1 MIFYRFEDSDE
12 IREADIQLGYEKLE
26 ERLSSHIFGNAE
38 PSCSFLFKKMEK
50 SNENDVYV
58 LERVF
63 GSRHAYNNVVAPV
76 QQTKRRKRWVS
87 PKRRWRSRSPVSN
100 IK

>member
-1 MIFYRFEDSDE
+1 MIYYRFEDSDE
-12 IREADIQLGYEKLE
+12 IREADIVLGYEKLE
-26 ERLSSHIFGNAE
+26 ESLSTHIFGNSE

-63 GSRHAYNNVVAPV
+63 GSRHAYKNDAVNVKR
-76 QQTKRRKRWVS
+76 TKRRKRWVS
-87 PKRRWRSRSPVSN
+87 PKDVGEAAVQYQ
-100 IK
+100 I

>member
-12 IREADIQLGYEKLE
+12 IREAEIELGYDKLE
-26 ERLSSHIFGNAE
+26 DILSSHIFGSAE
-38 PSCSFLFKKMEK
+38 PSCSFIFKQMEK

-63 GSRHAYNNVVAPV
+63 GSRHIKKVEPPT
-76 QQTKRRKRWVS
+76 QTSKRRKRWVS

>member
-1 MIFYRFEDSDE
+1 MIYYRFEDSDE

-26 ERLSSHIFGNAE
+26 EKLSNYIFGNAE

-63 GSRHAYNNVVAPV
+63 GSRHAYVKKTNVRV
-76 QQTKRRKRWVS
+76 QKRRKRWVS